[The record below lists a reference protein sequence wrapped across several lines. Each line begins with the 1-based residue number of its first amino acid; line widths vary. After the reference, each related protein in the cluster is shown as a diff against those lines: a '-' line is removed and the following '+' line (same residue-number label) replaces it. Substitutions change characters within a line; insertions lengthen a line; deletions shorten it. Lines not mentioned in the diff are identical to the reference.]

1 MALKMQSPPQAKSE
15 TNGTNYQEHLSAK
28 QIVGN
33 VLAVKETKDP
43 VTKQVVSQ
51 QILTNEQ
58 ILLNPGVLVSKPHHL
73 SLWVSG
79 GRTISD
85 GNFGSYRFDVGLT
98 VPTDPE
104 NLSQAY
110 EFGTEWV
117 SEKIEATIKEAKG
130 Y

>member
-1 MALKMQSPPQAKSE
+1 MALKMETPQKAVKEQSPTDYES
-15 TNGTNYQEHLSAK
+15 HLASK

-33 VLAVKETKDP
+33 VEAVKIQKDSSG
-43 VTKQVVSQ
+43 KEISK

-58 ILLNPGVLVSKPHHL
+58 ILLNPGVLVNKQRHL

-85 GNFGSYRFDVGLT
+85 GNYGSYRFDVGLT
-98 VPTDPE
+98 VPCDPE
-104 NLSQAY
+104 YLQEAY
-110 EFGTEWV
+110 EFGTDWV
-117 SEKIEATIKEAKG
+117 SEKIEATVKEAKG